1 MNEEKMKVFCMFLL
15 MSSKEQFNYM
25 IKSITKE
32 QLQIILE
39 ILYNISNEIITIST
53 EDKRRLKK
61 YIIDARKLL
70 SSDLKWTS
78 RKRLLWKIKL
88 AVPIILQNYLKY
100 VKRTRVAS

>member
-25 IKSITKE
+25 LKSITKE

-39 ILYNISNEIITIST
+39 ILYNISNEIVMIPT
-53 EDKRRLKK
+53 EDKRKLKK
-61 YIIDARKLL
+61 YKTNARKLL

-78 RKRLLWKIKL
+78 RRRLLWKIRL
-88 AVPIILQNYLKY
+88 VVPIILQNYLKY
-100 VKRTRVAS
+100 VKRTGVNS

>member
-25 IKSITKE
+25 LKSITKE

-39 ILYNISNEIITIST
+39 ILYNISNEIVMIPT
-53 EDKRRLKK
+53 EDQRKLKK
-61 YIIDARKLL
+61 YKINARKLL

-78 RKRLLWKIKL
+78 RRRLLWKIRL
-88 AVPIILQNYLKY
+88 VVPFILQNYLKY
-100 VKRTRVAS
+100 VKRTGVNS

>member
-1 MNEEKMKVFCMFLL
+1 MKMFCMFLL

-53 EDKRRLKK
+53 EDKRRLK
-61 YIIDARKLL
+61 LL

-100 VKRTRVAS
+100 VKRTRVAP

>member
-1 MNEEKMKVFCMFLL
+1 

-61 YIIDARKLL
+61 IYNRCTQATFI
-70 SSDLKWTS
+70 
-78 RKRLLWKIKL
+78 RLEVDFKKETP
-88 AVPIILQNYLKY
+88 VEN
-100 VKRTRVAS
+100 